1 MYNDTKILKRILTV
15 GDKEQLHFFFLT
27 STKSG
32 KSAVFCQK
40 CFERDLLLKYKLFSQ
55 TLYCSLSV
63 EALWKAS
70 WKWLSMLGFYHYH
83 STNLE
88 MLTKEQMTELCTF
101 VFAQWPPRSVWL
113 LYAGDEILTK
123 NGYCKLQEFQF
134 ATFLN
139 VFKPFN
145 PAPGMLYVSDLV
157 RECKVTF
164 QQEGGNLYL
173 VALDLNFKK
182 ALLVS

>member
-1 MYNDTKILKRILTV
+1 MTQKSWR
-15 GDKEQLHFFFLT
+15 GSWQLGSKKSYTFFLT
-27 STKSG
+27 STKSR
-32 KSAVFCQK
+32 KSAVLCNK
-40 CFERDLLLKYKLFSQ
+40 CFKRNLLLKYKLFSQ

-63 EALWKAS
+63 DTLWKAS
-70 WKWLSMLGFYHYH
+70 WQWLSMLGFYHYH

-88 MLTKEQMTELCTF
+88 MLTQEQMTDLCIF

-113 LYAGDEILTK
+113 LYAGWNTDQSRL
-123 NGYCKLQEFQF
+123 LQTARVFQF

-164 QQEGGNLYL
+164 QQE
-173 VALDLNFKK
+173 AFT
-182 ALLVS
+182 

>member
-1 MYNDTKILKRILTV
+1 MLNMRTVFKSLLNGGDQVLKYFIRMYNDTKILKRILTV
-15 GDKEQLHFFFLT
+15 GDQEQLHFFFLT
-27 STKSG
+27 PTKSG

-63 EALWKAS
+63 ESLWKAS
-70 WKWLSMLGFYHYH
+70 WQWLSMLVFYHYN

-88 MLTKEQMTELCTF
+88 MLTQEQMTELCTF

-123 NGYCKLQEFQF
+123 NVCYLLECFQTLQSCSRHAVCAWFGQR
-134 ATFLN
+134 
-139 VFKPFN
+139 
-145 PAPGMLYVSDLV
+145 M
-157 RECKVTF
+157 
-164 QQEGGNLYL
+164 
-173 VALDLNFKK
+173 
-182 ALLVS
+182 